1 MKVYQVEIEEILQ
14 KLVKVKANSEDE
26 AIDKV
31 RDRYKDCIYVL
42 DYEDFKEV
50 TFNIYKDEK
59 E

>member
-50 TFNIYKDEK
+50 TFNIYKDGK